1 MTCNDHGG
9 ITHGV
14 VFVFSFKTKIAERG
28 PRVWNSMGLGQI
40 LEIKKKCGDEHP
52 QLPPF
57 LMIDVQE
64 KMSFGSRSPNI

>member
-9 ITHGV
+9 ITYRV

-40 LEIKKKCGDEHP
+40 LEIKKKMRG
-52 QLPPF
+52 
-57 LMIDVQE
+57 
-64 KMSFGSRSPNI
+64 

>member
-1 MTCNDHGG
+1 
-9 ITHGV
+9 
-14 VFVFSFKTKIAERG
+14 
-28 PRVWNSMGLGQI
+28 MGLGQI

-64 KMSFGSRSPNI
+64 NMSFASRSPNI